1 LEDRPKQAVIQQEQR
16 QQDFKREQEQ
26 MQQLMKQM
34 IEQRKINKAKSS
46 HRIKAMLSKK
56 QNNSNEL
63 PQFTPIIKYETFLI
77 NRTTDLHLLHNLI
90 YRAQQTKTFTIDT
103 ESDLSTNRPSL
114 IQIEYIDQYQSVI
127 ILVEVSRLPFH
138 KKSLRF
144 WLIYSIFKYIF
155 QPNKKIFCWGSAL
168 KELSQFIE
176 YDLFT
181 SEILDQSIFINLQD
195 RFKIWHYEQ
204 YGYYQTGKNL
214 WGLQAAIKDTYE
226 QYLDKSERLNIWSR
240 GLHHREIT
248 KTENKIQ
255 TMIEYATNDCLAV
268 TKLAYTMKEFLFDI

>member
-1 LEDRPKQAVIQQEQR
+1 MSQNHGRFVD
-16 QQDFKREQEQ
+16 
-26 MQQLMKQM
+26 
-34 IEQRKINKAKSS
+34 KS
-46 HRIKAMLSKK
+46 
-56 QNNSNEL
+56 
-63 PQFTPIIKYETFLI
+63 
-77 NRTTDLHLLHNLI
+77 D
-90 YRAQQTKTFTIDT
+90 
-103 ESDLSTNRPSL
+103 
-114 IQIEYIDQYQSVI
+114 SV
-127 ILVEVSRLPFH
+127 
-138 KKSLRF
+138 
-144 WLIYSIFKYIF
+144 SIVKVFV
-155 QPNKKIFCWGSAL
+155 CCAL